1 MGEWKKY
8 HMSWGSGLKV
18 EGQGDLVSKLT
29 MGRTGVTIWPLSLS
43 LLYGLYTY

>member
-1 MGEWKKY
+1 MEKY

-29 MGRTGVTIWPLSLS
+29 MGRTGVTIWPIHVLNPLNP
-43 LLYGLYTY
+43 